1 MSTKPSNATTYS
13 LRFTPTPRKDETY
26 LTEHEFDTLFKASG
40 EKDRTRLIHV
50 ALRHYAESIQGQAEL
65 RNKELENPSKR
76 QFYELLQGHLPE
88 LLIEKALA
96 EYAKN
101 DAAHLEDHAIN
112 VVLHAAEIID
122 RFPELQK
129 DRAVILVGALLHD
142 TKCHVNRDKHHVLG
156 ALAVYREYI
165 QAHPMTL
172 AMYSTKMI
180 SQIEEC
186 VLEHRASWKHKRSHN
201 ASEAVAAADRGK
213 PDLYGYMRRAVRFR
227 YAQLDAGT
235 NVTNTVKSTIVQ
247 DSIIHMREKFG
258 DDGYAWATMPHYT
271 LLMYENEIAE
281 MKLALTASN
290 KDLLV
295 TAFDQFDNWVA

>member
-1 MSTKPSNATTYS
+1 MSETKA
-13 LRFTPTPRKDETY
+13 LGAEAILAKRKHNFRRLLETY
-26 LTEHEFDTLFKASG
+26 LP
-40 EKDRTRLIHV
+40 
-50 ALRHYAESIQGQAEL
+50 ESVI
-65 RNKELENPSKR
+65 N
-76 QFYELLQGHLPE
+76 
-88 LLIEKALA
+88 KALA
-96 EYAKN
+96 QYALN
-101 DAAHLEDHAIN
+101 DAAHLEDHAIA
-112 VVLHAAEIID
+112 VVVHADEIIK
-122 RFPELQK
+122 RFPELQQW
-129 DRAVILVGALLHD
+129 RGVILVGALLHD
-142 TKCHVNRDKHHVLG
+142 AKCHVNRDKHHILG
-156 ALAVYREYI
+156 ALAVYREFLCSSPVSRNAFTYDEVT
-165 QAHPMTL
+165 M
-172 AMYSTKMI
+172 
-180 SQIEEC
+180 IEEC

-290 KDLLV
+290 KDLLI